1 MHVCMCALIRTA
13 LEGMSLFPPSL
24 SLSLCCV
31 QLGEQLKLGV
41 QSLGEAL
48 ATHLAVL
55 GTALSE
61 DDPKTRK
68 DLANST
74 KAVKEK
80 VHTV

>member
-1 MHVCMCALIRTA
+1 M
-13 LEGMSLFPPSL
+13 
-24 SLSLCCV
+24 
-31 QLGEQLKLGV
+31 QLADHLKLGM
-41 QSLGEAL
+41 QSLGDAL

-55 GTALSE
+55 GTALSD

-80 VHTV
+80 VCMCLCILT